1 MDHQEVV
8 RLQAAEKYVL
18 GDLPTGVRDEF
29 EEHYFDCAECA
40 KDLNALATFVTASRE
55 ILEERQ
61 GFSRIPARESKGV
74 ERTGG
79 LGWFDWLKPVIAVPA
94 MTALA
99 AIIVYQNAVVIP
111 AITKQTV
118 GQGKTQVITSSFR
131 LQGTTRGET
140 TVKVVVPAHET
151 FELNFDFT
159 PSQIAPSYGGRLL
172 DPGDKEV
179 LAFALNREQINKEV
193 HLIVPGNKVR
203 TGNYKLVFAADKGSS
218 DQEAKMMEVQHISF
232 AVETQLQ

>member
-1 MDHQEVV
+1 MDHQEAV

-18 GDLPTGVRDEF
+18 GDLPTGVREEY
-29 EEHYFDCAECA
+29 EEHYFDCAECV
-40 KDLNALATFVTASRE
+40 KDLNALVTFVTASRE
-55 ILEERQ
+55 LLEERQ
-61 GFSRIPARESKGV
+61 SFSKIPARESGAV
-74 ERTGG
+74 QRTGG

-99 AIIVYQNAVVIP
+99 AIIVYQNVVVIP

-140 TVKVVVPAHET
+140 AVKVVVPAHET

-159 PSQIAPSYGGRLL
+159 PSQTAQSYKGRLL
-172 DPGDKEV
+172 DSADQEV
-179 LAFALNREQINKEV
+179 LAFALNRELINKEV
-193 HLIVPGNKVR
+193 HLVVPGDKVH

-218 DQEAKMMEVQHISF
+218 DQVAKMVEVQHISF